1 MIPQLSLYGSEIIEW
16 CWSGCFRYWSGDVM
30 WEYGYY
36 IGGFGNVGLVWICW
50 YNSVGYLC
58 VVEWG
63 LSVGVGI
70 LA

>member
-1 MIPQLSLYGSEIIEW
+1 MIILNQDICVYGSVNI
-16 CWSGCFRYWSGDVM
+16 GYWSGDVM